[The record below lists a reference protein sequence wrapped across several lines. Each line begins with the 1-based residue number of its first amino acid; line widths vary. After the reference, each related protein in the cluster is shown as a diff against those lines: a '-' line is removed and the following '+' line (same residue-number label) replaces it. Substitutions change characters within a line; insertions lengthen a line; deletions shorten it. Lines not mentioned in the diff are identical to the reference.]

1 MLFNAKKICAKVAAT
16 LAGVML
22 FAGAAGAAGFYGNQS
37 DIKWKTADTKH
48 FQFIYPQEYTEHAS
62 ALSAYAEAVYD
73 SVVGRYKKDL
83 PGRVNAVL
91 NNALYSNGSAV
102 PSENAVNLWLT
113 NWDFKVRSS
122 HGWLADVITHEFSH
136 LVSIENGSKFKPSI
150 YGVQFS
156 YTDYYNERITSD
168 FATFLP
174 FTLQPLW
181 FAEGTAQFESARMGF
196 DAWDTHRDMLL
207 RVAALND
214 TLLPLEYMHDFSDNS
229 LFAELGPYTQ
239 GFSLVLY
246 ISKHYGEDAVPKIWT
261 ELSKPYRVTL
271 DGALKKILGISEK
284 ELYEAWKKEITEAYK
299 AQKDSLG
306 PLVEGKK
313 ITADAF
319 WQDFPVVAGKHLYG
333 VSNFGGPWFDGAVF
347 KMPLEP
353 DSASADS
360 IAALQSDSNKI
371 DGVEIGMISIEEEE
385 GDSTIDINDYAK
397 SGFRAKKPWFDKGI
411 DVYDAP
417 EKGPILAYVTFQNR
431 DKDGHAHF
439 DIAVSDTNKN
449 KLNLTHLV
457 DAVYPAFSPKG
468 NEVAFVRREPYS
480 TRFVLSK
487 VPFTAD
493 FSEYTAEDP
502 IDIYVPDA
510 KFRYYNIYSPKY
522 SPDGKRIAFSFFDD
536 VHRGIA
542 VIDADGKNMKVV
554 STEGYDE
561 RDVNWIDDS
570 KIVFASNRNG
580 IFNLI
585 EKNIDTG
592 NERPLTNV
600 VGGAFT
606 PVLAGDT
613 LYFTQYD
620 KDGFSL
626 YKLQYT
632 SVAMVND
639 TTMNI
644 VEDEERMS
652 ANTVIRWACVKNDS
666 LEKIIRDSIATFM
679 SQSDSSCIRLP
690 VHTMPEDIVTDSIW
704 RCTNS
709 TSYII
714 DSVAYARI
722 QGDTTCTKIPMPTK
736 GDSVIRFYDT
746 TYTITQ
752 RPAPSEIVLK
762 GTLPPK
768 VNKHIE
774 LESREFAGT
783 ERDYKPIPTV
793 PLFIPML
800 SFNENAPDLTV
811 FGEGQLKAKIG
822 LAAILADPLKK
833 NVIQIGL
840 MLEVSNGF
848 DYINSGGINPK
859 QEKEFFVSWE
869 NRSTPIDFGISY
881 TYANYTSR
889 DTVRYEDVRAHD
901 GDSLGINNYAVPM
914 QAIVA
919 MAGYSPFKSVDT
931 LQIAVG
937 YDWADFN
944 LYEDNFAWTYQKRF
958 SVMALFGL
966 YGDSEGEDDTGI
978 SGQGDGAVIS
988 YQYSN
993 SDLYRPGTFAESFVV
1008 TESGKI
1014 KPKYRN
1020 FNIHEFGLSLYGS
1033 IQSPLTGARLAAG
1046 AKLGG
1051 IFNWDT
1057 DAKDSTGA
1065 KVDTLDSYYYS
1076 AVFLEGYPY
1085 LRSSENY
1092 TRAGT
1097 KTAMAEVHYLFP
1109 VYDDWRKGFWIFETR
1124 AFYIDAF
1131 AQIGAAWNSK
1141 WFDTDKFTDHDFWD
1155 RSAGLSFRWSNK
1167 IFYSIPFDITLTFAR
1182 ALSRIGDDEGREGSW
1197 KPTTIDVPL
1206 LPDAI
1211 APTRIKFTLGMGFIN
1226 SWQ

>member
-1 MLFNAKKICAKVAAT
+1 MLFKAKRLSAKVAGRLAGT
-16 LAGVML
+16 ALAGVL
-22 FAGAAGAAGFYGNQS
+22 LLAGAAGAAGFYGNQS

-113 NWDFKVRSS
+113 NWDFKIRSS

-136 LVSIENGSKFKPSI
+136 LVSIENGSKIVPSL

-156 YTDYYNERITSD
+156 YTDYYNERTTSD
-168 FATFLP
+168 FMTLLP

-214 TLLPLEYMHDFSDNS
+214 SLLPLEYMHDFSDNS

-313 ITADAF
+313 ITAEAF
-319 WQDFPVVAGKHLYG
+319 WQDYPVVAGKHLYG

-353 DSASADS
+353 DSSAADS
-360 IAALQSDSNKI
+360 TAKTDEKI
-371 DGVEIGMISIEEEE
+371 DGIEIGQISIEEEE

-487 VPFTAD
+487 VPFIAD

-522 SPDGKRIAFSFFDD
+522 SPDGSRIAFSFFDD

-592 NERPLTNV
+592 YERPLTNV

-639 TTMNI
+639 TTMN
-644 VEDEERMS
+644 VTEHDS
-652 ANTVIRWACVKNDS
+652 VLQVADTVWNNCADS
-666 LEKIIRDSIATFM
+666 SVAIDSIAAAVILER
-679 SQSDSSCIRLP
+679 SDRIQSDSSQSNAVANCTP
-690 VHTMPEDIVTDSIW
+690 EPTVTMRDSTI
-704 RCTNS
+704 
-709 TSYII
+709 
-714 DSVAYARI
+714 
-722 QGDTTCTKIPMPTK
+722 KIL
-736 GDSVIRFYDT
+736 DT
-746 TYTITQ
+746 TYTVTQ
-752 RPAPSEIVLK
+752 KPAPSEIVLK
-762 GTLPPK
+762 GSPLPRIE
-768 VNKHIE
+768 KHIE
-774 LESREFAGT
+774 LENREFAGT

-793 PLFIPML
+793 PLFIPMIA
-800 SFNENAPDLTV
+800 FNENAPDLTV

-833 NVIQIGL
+833 NVIQIGF
-840 MLEVSNGF
+840 MLEVGNGI
-848 DYINSGGINPK
+848 DYINSGGLNPE

-869 NRSTPIDFGISY
+869 NRSTPIDLGISY

-901 GDSLGINNYAVPM
+901 GDSLGVNNYAVPM

-919 MAGYSPFKSVDT
+919 MAGYSPFKSIDT
-931 LQIAVG
+931 LQVAVG

-944 LYEDNFAWTYQKRF
+944 LYEDDFAWTYQKRI
-958 SVMALFGL
+958 SAMALFGL
-966 YGDSEGEDDTGI
+966 YGDTEGEDGTGI

-993 SDLYRPGTFAESFVV
+993 SDLFRPGTFAESFYV
-1008 TESGKI
+1008 TESGQA

-1046 AKLGG
+1046 GKIGG
-1051 IFNWDT
+1051 IFSWNT
-1057 DAKDSTGA
+1057 DAKE
-1065 KVDTLDSYYYS
+1065 DTLDSYYYS
-1076 AVFLEGYPY
+1076 PVMLEGYPY
-1085 LRSSENY
+1085 LRSSESY

-1131 AQIGAAWNSK
+1131 TQIGAAWTSK
-1141 WFDTDKFTDHDFWD
+1141 WFDMDKFKDHDFWD
-1155 RSAGLSFRWSNK
+1155 RSVGLSFRWSNK
-1167 IFYSIPFDITLTFAR
+1167 LFYSVPLDITLTLAR
-1182 ALSRIGDDEGREGSW
+1182 ALSRIGDEEGRDGSW
-1197 KPTTIDVPL
+1197 KPSPIDVPL
-1206 LPDAI
+1206 MPESI
-1211 APTRIKFTLGMGFIN
+1211 APTRIKFTLGMGFFN

>member
-1 MLFNAKKICAKVAAT
+1 MFFDAKKFLCCATALLAVAAN
-16 LAGVML
+16 
-22 FAGAAGAAGFYGNQS
+22 AAGFYGNQS
-37 DIKWKTADTKH
+37 DIKWKTAGTTH

-62 ALSAYAEAVYD
+62 RLSSYAEAVYD

-102 PSENAVNLWLT
+102 PSENALNLWLT

-122 HGWLADVITHEFSH
+122 HGWIADVITHEFSH
-136 LVSIENGSKFKPSI
+136 LVSIENGSKLLPNI
-150 YGVQFS
+150 YGLQIG

-168 FATFLP
+168 FTSFVP

-196 DAWDTHRDMLL
+196 DAWDSHRDMLL

-214 TLLPLEYMHDFSDNS
+214 TLLPLEYMHDFADNS

-261 ELSKPYRVTL
+261 ELSNPYRVTL
-271 DGALKKILGISEK
+271 DGALKKILGIGEK

-313 ITADAF
+313 LTTEAF

-353 DSASADS
+353 DSSAADSTANKIPASAGMTKE
-360 IAALQSDSNKI
+360 NEKV
-371 DGVEIGMISIEEEE
+371 DGVEIGQISIEEEE
-385 GDSTIDINDYAK
+385 SDSTIDINDYAK

-561 RDVNWIDDS
+561 RDVNWIDNS

-592 NERPLTNV
+592 YERPLTNV

-632 SVAMVND
+632 PVAMVND
-639 TTMNI
+639 TTVN
-644 VEDEERMS
+644 V
-652 ANTVIRWACVKNDS
+652 TG
-666 LEKIIRDSIATFM
+666 RDSILHVADTTWNNCAD
-679 SQSDSSCIRLP
+679 SIAKDSIAAAQLQSDSAQSNAVANCASEP
-690 VHTMPEDIVTDSIW
+690 TVTMRDSTI
-704 RCTNS
+704 
-709 TSYII
+709 
-714 DSVAYARI
+714 
-722 QGDTTCTKIPMPTK
+722 KIL
-736 GDSVIRFYDT
+736 DT

-752 RPAPSEIVLK
+752 KPAPSEIVLK
-762 GTLPPK
+762 GSPLPRIE
-768 VNKHIE
+768 KHIE
-774 LESREFAGT
+774 LEEREFAGA

-793 PLFIPML
+793 PLIIPIL

-811 FGEGQLKAKIG
+811 FGEGQLKAKAG
-822 LAAILADPLKK
+822 LAMILSDPLKK
-833 NVIQIGL
+833 NTIQLGL
-840 MLEVSNGF
+840 LLELGQGF
-848 DYINSGGINPK
+848 DYINTDGLNPK
-859 QEKEFFVSWE
+859 QEKEFFVAWE
-869 NRSTPIDFGISY
+869 NHSTPIDFGISY
-881 TYANYTSR
+881 SYANYTSK
-889 DTVRYEDVRAHD
+889 DTVRYEDVRQHD
-901 GDSLGINNYAVPM
+901 GDSLGMDHYAIPM
-914 QAIVA
+914 QAIMGA
-919 MAGYSPFKSVDT
+919 AGYSIFKSSDT
-931 LQIAVG
+931 LQLALG
-937 YDWADFN
+937 YDWATFN
-944 LYEDNFAWTYQKRF
+944 LYEDSFSWVYHKRF
-958 SVMALFGL
+958 TATAIFGF
-966 YGDSEGEDDTGI
+966 YGDEEGEDGTGI
-978 SGQGDGAVIS
+978 SGQGNGITAY

-993 SDLYRPGTFAESFVV
+993 SNLYRPGTFAESFYV
-1008 TESGKI
+1008 TESGSI

-1020 FNIHEFGLSLYGS
+1020 FNINEFGINLYGS

-1046 AKLGG
+1046 GKISG
-1051 IFNWDT
+1051 IFNWST
-1057 DAKDSTGA
+1057 DAKE
-1065 KVDTLDSYYYS
+1065 DTLDSYYYS
-1076 AVFLEGYPY
+1076 PVLLEGYPY
-1085 LRSSENY
+1085 LRNSESY

-1124 AFYIDAF
+1124 GFYIDAF

-1155 RSAGLSFRWSNK
+1155 RSVGLSFRWSNK
-1167 IFYSIPFDITLTFAR
+1167 IFYSIPFDISLTFAR
-1182 ALSRIGDDEGREGSW
+1182 ALSRIGDEHGRSGSW
-1197 KPTTIDVPL
+1197 KPSPIDIPL
-1206 LPDAI
+1206 LPDVAS
-1211 APTRIKFTLGMGFIN
+1211 PTRIKFAIGMGFIN

>member
-1 MLFNAKKICAKVAAT
+1 MFFDAKKIRAMAAAT
-16 LAGVML
+16 LAGTL
-22 FAGAAGAAGFYGNQS
+22 LLAGSAFAAGFYGNQS
-37 DIKWKTADTKH
+37 DIKWKTAGTKH

-136 LVSIENGSKFKPSI
+136 LVSIENGSKVKPSI

-168 FATFLP
+168 FATFIP

-181 FAEGTAQFESARMGF
+181 FAEGTAQFESSRMGF
-196 DAWDTHRDMLL
+196 DAWDCHRDMLL

-261 ELSKPYRVTL
+261 ELSKLYRVTL
-271 DGALKKILGISEK
+271 DGALKKVLGISEK
-284 ELYEAWKKEITEAYK
+284 ELYKAWKEEITEKYK

-306 PLVEGKK
+306 PLVEGTK

-353 DSASADS
+353 DSSAADS
-360 IAALQSDSNKI
+360 TAKEDEKI
-371 DGVEIGMISIEEEE
+371 DGIEIGQISIEEETDE
-385 GDSTIDINDYAK
+385 DSTINIGDYAK

-632 SVAMVND
+632 PVAMVND

-644 VEDEERMS
+644 VE
-652 ANTVIRWACVKNDS
+652 
-666 LEKIIRDSIATFM
+666 RDSTIQVADTVWNNCAAA
-679 SQSDSSCIRLP
+679 DS
-690 VHTMPEDIVTDSIW
+690 
-704 RCTNS
+704 
-709 TSYII
+709 
-714 DSVAYARI
+714 
-722 QGDTTCTKIPMPTK
+722 TKIPASAGMTKDSASVDSTAALANCTTEPTVTMR
-736 GDSVIRFYDT
+736 DSAIKLIDT

-762 GTLPPK
+762 GSPLPRIE
-768 VNKHIE
+768 KHIE

-822 LAAILADPLKK
+822 LAAIIADPLKK
-833 NVIQIGL
+833 NTVQVGLLLEIG
-840 MLEVSNGF
+840 NGI

-859 QEKEFFVSWE
+859 QEKEFFVAWE
-869 NRSTPIDFGISY
+869 NRSTPIDFGLSY
-881 TYANYTSR
+881 SYANYTSR

-901 GDSLGINNYAVPM
+901 GDSLGISNYAVSM
-914 QAIVA
+914 QALVA
-919 MAGYSPFKSVDT
+919 TAGYSPFKSIDT
-931 LQIAVG
+931 LQIAAG

-958 SVMALFGL
+958 SAMALFGI
-966 YGDSEGEDDTGI
+966 YGDSEGEDGTGI

-993 SDLYRPGTFAESFVV
+993 SDLFRPGTFAESFYV
-1008 TESGKI
+1008 TESGQA

-1046 AKLGG
+1046 AKVGG
-1051 IFNWDT
+1051 IFSWDT
-1057 DAKDSTGA
+1057 DSKDSSGA

-1076 AVFLEGYPY
+1076 PILLEGYPY

-1097 KTAMAEVHYLFP
+1097 KTAMAELHYLFP
-1109 VYDDWRKGFWIFETR
+1109 FYDDWRKGFWIFETR
-1124 AFYIDAF
+1124 DFYIDAF

-1141 WFDTDKFTDHDFWD
+1141 WFDSDKFTDHDFWD
-1155 RSAGLSFRWSNK
+1155 RSVGFSLRLSNR
-1167 IFYSIPFDITLTFAR
+1167 IFYSVPLDISLTFAR
-1182 ALSRIGDDEGREGSW
+1182 ALSRIGDENGRSESRKV
-1197 KPTTIDVPL
+1197 KPIDIPL
-1206 LPDAI
+1206 LPDA
-1211 APTRIKFTLGMGFIN
+1211 ASPTKIKFAIGMGFIN
-1226 SWQ
+1226 TWQ

>member
-1 MLFNAKKICAKVAAT
+1 MLFIVKRLSAKVAAT

-37 DIKWKTADTKH
+37 DIKWKTAGTKH

-62 ALSAYAEAVYD
+62 RLSSYAEAVYD

-136 LVSIENGSKFKPSI
+136 LVSIENGSKIVPSL
-150 YGVQFS
+150 YGIQIG
-156 YTDYYNERITSD
+156 YTDYYNERTTTD
-168 FATFLP
+168 FATLIP

-207 RVAALND
+207 RVAVLND
-214 TLLPLEYMHDFSDNS
+214 TLLPLEYMHDFADNS

-239 GFSLVLY
+239 GFALVRY
-246 ISKHYGEDAVPKIWT
+246 IAEHYGEDAIPKIWT
-261 ELSKPYRVTL
+261 ELSRLYRVTL
-271 DGALKKILGISEK
+271 DAALKKVIGIGEK
-284 ELYEAWKKEITEAYK
+284 ELYEAWKEEITEKYK

-313 ITADAF
+313 MTTEAF

-347 KMPLEP
+347 KIPLEP
-353 DSASADS
+353 DSSAADS
-360 IAALQSDSNKI
+360 AVKAGEKI
-371 DGVEIGMISIEEEE
+371 DGVEIGELSLENEDS
-385 GDSTIDINDYAK
+385 DSTIDIGEYAK
-397 SGFRAKKPWFDKGI
+397 SGFKAKKPWFDKGI
-411 DVYDAP
+411 DVYHSP
-417 EKGPILAYVTFQNR
+417 EKGPILAYVSFQNR

-449 KLNLTHLV
+449 KLSLTYLA

-468 NEVAFVRREPYS
+468 NEVAFARRENAS

-487 VPFTAD
+487 VPFTENFD
-493 FSEYTAEDP
+493 DYTAEDP
-502 IDIYVPDA
+502 VDIFVPDA

-522 SPDGKRIAFSFFDD
+522 SPDGSRIAFGFFDD

-554 STEGYDE
+554 STEGFDE

-592 NERPLTNV
+592 SERPLTNV

-606 PVLAGDT
+606 PALAGDT

-626 YKLQYT
+626 YKMQYT
-632 SVAMVND
+632 PVAMVND

-644 VEDEERMS
+644 VERDS
-652 ANTVIRWACVKNDS
+652 TIQVADTVWSNCADS
-666 LEKIIRDSIATFM
+666 NATADSIAATQP
-679 SQSDSSCIRLP
+679 QSDSSQANAVANCMTEP
-690 VHTMPEDIVTDSIW
+690 TVTM
-704 RCTNS
+704 R
-709 TSYII
+709 
-714 DSVAYARI
+714 
-722 QGDTTCTKIPMPTK
+722 
-736 GDSVIRFYDT
+736 DSVIKLVDT

-752 RPAPSEIVLK
+752 RPAPSEIALK
-762 GTLPPK
+762 GSPLPRIE
-768 VNKHIE
+768 KHIE
-774 LESREFAGT
+774 LEEREFAGT
-783 ERDYKPIPTV
+783 EQDYKPIPTV

-811 FGEGQLKAKIG
+811 FGEGQLKVKAG
-822 LAAILADPLKK
+822 LAVVLSDPLKK
-833 NVIQIGL
+833 NTVQMGL
-840 MLEVSNGF
+840 LLELGAGI
-848 DYINSGGINPK
+848 DYINADGLNPE
-859 QEKEFFVSWE
+859 QEKEFFVAWE
-869 NRSTPIDFGISY
+869 NHSTPIDFGISY
-881 TYANYTSR
+881 SYANYTSK

-901 GDSLGINNYAVPM
+901 GDSLGLNHYAVPM
-914 QAIVA
+914 QALIA
-919 MAGYSPFKSVDT
+919 MAGYSIFKTSDT
-931 LQIAVG
+931 LQVALG

-944 LYEDNFAWTYQKRF
+944 LYEDDFAWTYQKRI
-958 SVMALFGL
+958 SAMALFGI
-966 YGDSEGEDDTGI
+966 YGDEEGEDGTGI
-978 SGQGDGAVIS
+978 SGQGNGVVLS

-993 SDLYRPGTFAESFVV
+993 SDLYRPGTFAESFYV
-1008 TESGKI
+1008 TESGSI

-1020 FNIHEFGLSLYGS
+1020 FNIHEFGINLYGS

-1046 AKLGG
+1046 GRIAG
-1051 IFNWDT
+1051 IFNWNT
-1057 DAKDSTGA
+1057 NAKDSTGA

-1076 AVFLEGYPY
+1076 PVMLEGYPY
-1085 LRSSENY
+1085 LRSSESY

-1109 VYDDWRKGFWIFETR
+1109 IYDDWRKGFWIFETR
-1124 AFYIDAF
+1124 GFYFDVF

-1141 WFDTDKFTDHDFWD
+1141 WFDMDKFTDHDFWD
-1155 RSAGLSFRWSNK
+1155 RSVGLSFRWSNK
-1167 IFYSIPFDITLTFAR
+1167 LFYSIPLDISLTFAR
-1182 ALSRIGDDEGREGSW
+1182 ALSRIGDENGRSESW
-1197 KPTTIDVPL
+1197 TPSPIDVPL
-1206 LPDAI
+1206 LPDAVS
-1211 APTRIKFTLGMGFIN
+1211 PTRIKFAIGMGFVN

>member
-1 MLFNAKKICAKVAAT
+1 MLFDAKRLSANVAAT

-37 DIKWKTADTKH
+37 DIKWKTAGTKH

-62 ALSAYAEAVYD
+62 RLSSYAEAVYD

-136 LVSIENGSKFKPSI
+136 LVSIENGSKIVPSL
-150 YGVQFS
+150 YGIQIG
-156 YTDYYNERITSD
+156 YTDYYNERTTTD
-168 FATFLP
+168 FATLIP

-207 RVAALND
+207 RVAVLND
-214 TLLPLEYMHDFSDNS
+214 TLLPLEYMHDFADNS

-239 GFSLVLY
+239 GFALVRY
-246 ISKHYGEDAVPKIWT
+246 IAEHYGEDAIPKIWT
-261 ELSKPYRVTL
+261 ELSRLYRVTL
-271 DGALKKILGISEK
+271 DAALKKVIGIGEK
-284 ELYEAWKKEITEAYK
+284 ELYEAWKKEITEKYK

-313 ITADAF
+313 MTTEAF

-347 KMPLEP
+347 KIPLEP
-353 DSASADS
+353 DSSAADS
-360 IAALQSDSNKI
+360 AAKAGEKI
-371 DGVEIGMISIEEEE
+371 DGVEIGELSLENEDS
-385 GDSTIDINDYAK
+385 DSTIDIGDYAK
-397 SGFRAKKPWFDKGI
+397 SGFKAKKPWFDKGI
-411 DVYDAP
+411 DVYNAP
-417 EKGPILAYVTFQNR
+417 EKGPILAYVSFQNR
-431 DKDGHAHF
+431 DKDGHVHF

-449 KLNLTHLV
+449 KLTLTYLA

-468 NEVAFVRREPYS
+468 NEIAFARRENAS

-487 VPFTAD
+487 VPFTANFD
-493 FSEYTAEDP
+493 EYTAEDP

-522 SPDGKRIAFSFFDD
+522 SPDGSRIAFGFFDD

-554 STEGYDE
+554 STEGFDE

-570 KIVFASNRNG
+570 KLVFASNRNG

-585 EKNIDTG
+585 EKNLATG
-592 NERPLTNV
+592 AERPITNV

-606 PVLAGDT
+606 PALAGDT

-626 YKLQYT
+626 YKMQYT
-632 SVAMVND
+632 PVAMVND
-639 TTMNI
+639 TTVNI
-644 VEDEERMS
+644 VIDEEKTR
-652 ANTVIRWACVKNDS
+652 ANTVTKWGCVNDT
-666 LEKIIRDSIATFM
+666 LEKSIRDSIATQRF
-679 SQSDSSCIRLP
+679 QTDSSCTKFRVMFNNNGTWEP
-690 VHTMPEDIVTDSIW
+690 TDSTIW
-704 RCTNS
+704 RCEDS
-709 TSYII
+709 TQYII
-714 DSVAYARI
+714 DSVVYSRI
-722 QGDTTCTKIPMPTK
+722 HEDANCIKTLMISK
-736 GDSVIRFYDT
+736 GDSIIWVYDT
-746 TYTITQ
+746 IRTITQ

-762 GTLPPK
+762 GSPLPRIE
-768 VNKHIE
+768 KHIE
-774 LESREFAGT
+774 LEEREFAGT
-783 ERDYKPIPTV
+783 EQNYKPIPTV
-793 PLFIPML
+793 PLFIPIL

-811 FGEGQLKAKIG
+811 FGEGQLKAKLG
-822 LAAILADPLKK
+822 LAVVLSDPLKK
-833 NVIQIGL
+833 NTVQAGL
-840 MLEVSNGF
+840 LLEVGAGF
-848 DYINSGGINPK
+848 DYINADGLNPE
-859 QEKEFFVSWE
+859 QEKEFFVAWE
-869 NRSTPIDFGISY
+869 NHSTPIDLALSY
-881 TYANYTSR
+881 SYANYTSK

-901 GDSLGINNYAVPM
+901 GDSLGISHYAVPM
-914 QAIVA
+914 QAIMGA
-919 MAGYSPFKSVDT
+919 AGYSIFKTSDT
-931 LQIAVG
+931 LQLALG

-944 LYEDNFAWTYQKRF
+944 LYEDDFAWTYQKRF
-958 SVMALFGL
+958 SAMALFGI
-966 YGDSEGEDDTGI
+966 YGDEEGEDGTGI
-978 SGQGDGAVIS
+978 SGQGDGVTAY

-993 SDLYRPGTFAESFVV
+993 SDLYRPGTFAESFYV
-1008 TESGKI
+1008 TESGSI

-1020 FNIHEFGLSLYGS
+1020 FNIHEFGINLYGS

-1046 AKLGG
+1046 GRIAG
-1051 IFNWDT
+1051 IFNWNT

-1065 KVDTLDSYYYS
+1065 KVDTLDSYYYNP
-1076 AVFLEGYPY
+1076 VLLEGYPY
-1085 LRSSENY
+1085 LRSSESY

-1109 VYDDWRKGFWIFETR
+1109 IYDDWRKGFWIFETR
-1124 AFYIDAF
+1124 DFYFDVF

-1141 WFDTDKFTDHDFWD
+1141 WFDMDKFTDHDFWD
-1155 RSAGLSFRWSNK
+1155 RSVGLSFRWSNK
-1167 IFYSIPFDITLTFAR
+1167 LFYSIPLDISLTFAR
-1182 ALSRIGDDEGREGSW
+1182 ALSRIGDENGRSESW
-1197 KPTTIDVPL
+1197 TPSPIDVPL
-1206 LPDAI
+1206 LPDAVS
-1211 APTRIKFTLGMGFIN
+1211 PTRIKFAIGMGFVN